1 MNKLSLGERIF
12 NYINI
17 LFLIIISA
25 SMVYPFLNLLAIS
38 LSSPG
43 PVLAQKVNLIPVD
56 FTLATYKQLLT
67 EDKMI
72 RTMGNT
78 VFITVVGTAIN
89 LLMTILFAYPLSRKY
104 IYIKGIVLKM
114 VIFTMLFN
122 GGMIP
127 DYILIKKLGL
137 IDSLWALIIPGAI
150 SAWNLIILINFFK
163 ALPDELEESA
173 KIDGASDLRI
183 LLQIVI
189 PLSMHAIA
197 TIALFC
203 AVAKWNTFFSAI
215 IYINS
220 VKKLPLQVMLRQ
232 IIMLDEAIGTS
243 TDNIINM
250 PPETKKAAA
259 IFFSVLPILCVYP
272 FLQKYFVK
280 GVMIGSIKG

>member
-1 MNKLSLGERIF
+1 MKKVSVSERLF
-12 NYINI
+12 NWFNI
-17 LFLIIISA
+17 IFLIIISA
-25 SMVYPFLNLLAIS
+25 TMVYPFLNLLAIS
-38 LSSPG
+38 LSSSG

-78 VFITVVGTAIN
+78 VYITLVGTGIN
-89 LLMTILFAYPLSRKY
+89 LLMTILLAYPLSRKY
-104 IYIKGIVLKM
+104 IYIKGVILKM
-114 VIFTMLFN
+114 VLFTMLFN

-127 DYILIKKLGL
+127 DYLLIKKLGL
-137 IDSLWALIIPGAI
+137 IDSLWSLMIPGAI

-203 AVAKWNTFFSAI
+203 AVAKWNTFFNAI

-220 VKKLPLQVMLRQ
+220 IKKLPLQVMLRQ
-232 IIMLDEAIGTS
+232 IIMLDEAIGLS
-243 TDNIINM
+243 TDNIVNM

>member
-1 MNKLSLGERIF
+1 MNKVSLGDRLF
-12 NYINI
+12 NYFNI
-17 LFLIIISA
+17 IFLILISA
-25 SMVYPFLNLLAIS
+25 TMVYPFLNLLAIS
-38 LSSPG
+38 LSSAG

-67 EDKMI
+67 DGKML

-78 VFITVVGTAIN
+78 VYITLVGTAIN
-89 LLMTILFAYPLSRKY
+89 LLMTIVFAYPLSKKY
-104 IYIKGIVLKM
+104 IYFKGIALKM
-114 VIFTMLFN
+114 VLFTMLFN

-137 IDSLWALIIPGAI
+137 INSLWSLIIPGAI

-183 LLQIVI
+183 LVQIVI

-203 AVAKWNTFFSAI
+203 AVTKWNTFFNAI
-215 IYINS
+215 IYINDI
-220 VKKLPLQVMLRQ
+220 KKMPLQVMLRQ

-243 TDNIINM
+243 TDNILAM

-259 IFFSVLPILCVYP
+259 IFFSVLPIICVYP

-280 GVMIGSIKG
+280 GVMVGSIKG